1 MKILFKIEST
11 LPQFDGDQGE
21 KETITSFT
29 LGLNNPHEL
38 NSVLTNWKWGWGT
51 LASDFVNLRL
61 WIDVLNKL
69 DECLRFIILE
79 FGDVLLVSMIDVQ
92 SLLMPSEKTA
102 EILEREQQCIGC
114 LQLAKTILNWT
125 SVMLERGILK
135 DLYNS
140 IEVRIKHHKRISLP
154 RQIKLPMMFKLNIR
168 TSIVTIDLPQSGN
181 LFLTNRSQRLLFFSS
196 YSKQLVNLLLG
207 AFDDELASSALRVFV
222 ALAVSPLYH
231 RTVFMCEHRS
241 ALHTEASLSNSLF
254 DIVLAAG
261 ETRMS
266 VEQILAIRKHRSA
279 DRSNDADPE
288 SAAADADGDDIKT
301 KAREKMRDNGE
312 SNTALGYFYGVNES
326 EAVVTTFPSR
336 IRLHSKTDGATVAE
350 TDAEKGHNLVKHK
363 LTQPV
368 ALSNSSV
375 VTKIS
380 AVIENWKCITNGDL
394 SADDRPL
401 RDIILSDFVR
411 IESTAESQKAS
422 NAKTGKQLAVPWAEN
437 NLCLLWRLRF
447 LRAQRHRG
455 SSVVQGS
462 EEGLKGVMLFYQ
474 AVLVLNA
481 CHLNSSKISDFFSGK
496 GGPILSDLVC
506 ILQSRHRQD
515 SSEGL
520 SSMPIVMNS
529 STEGMNAAYQI
540 VPLCLTTVA
549 CQCLKA
555 ILGRAEEVAIESQ
568 RRRDPEGSN
577 PMKQMPSFERI
588 QSDLGLERGQVG
600 GLLVELL
607 RTEIVVLI
615 QIDIIAVINSTATA
629 ESEVEV
635 SAATALI
642 LQHYDRLLYVE
653 QLLVLTM
660 CCLPLQGALSTVID
674 NGILSLFQDALS
686 VPRIKTKNLNSAR
699 SDSPNSEV
707 KNEIRET
714 LYVPRKVKTDLC
726 DELNG
731 LCGALSELRLCVD
744 SFIAQMLDMIV
755 DSKKRAMVIFHSQ
768 GGIHTIMER
777 LKFEAR
783 RPPPILP
790 VTMDDRRNMGCLP
803 FSRQSLIFSLV
814 SITESLLHPTRRLS
828 LPPSTDSSI
837 LSPIDMLTS
846 EDFSETLKEV
856 LDKVPKGCQIL
867 MCACLSLLEL
877 LITTDPSPPKI
888 LSHFLSNGLVKS
900 AWIASSKTGMAH
912 EEDSLMSILDLITSL
927 CVTEDG
933 LKLVQSIGPFP
944 IIFRCFHD
952 RLLLLS
958 ETATLV
964 STVPEAV
971 GKKLSELLQEYPA
984 LLPPCTAALTNEI
997 ALIAELAEARCTK
1010 RFLLEEDG
1018 DQVCVENGRASIDQ
1032 GDLRVFYFA
1041 AAAVRCLDGMSDFGS
1056 KDSAM
1061 GIFLDF
1067 ESGKQRGMKLL
1078 LSLVR
1083 SSVGSDSYL
1092 LTSLACRGRNSS
1104 SGEQRTYINSYPGF
1118 PPLLASLIAV
1128 HDKAWRIAP
1137 KEYTAA
1143 MAKEIEETAAKLKD
1157 MVSAR
1162 TEMYEKPFK
1171 NFLDSVSPFSADL
1184 CKYTNTGY
1192 GGVGDADIDSKDQS
1206 EIDDDIKE
1214 YCSVLRSVT
1223 YLSQLIFLYTAAMK
1237 FRMSKSYAFNTNDAK
1252 KEAEADAEFDCLYG
1266 QVHASHS
1273 ATKGSKKPPKKATP
1287 PVGALQ
1293 AVLAV
1298 LLEGGLYLSCVQELV
1313 RMQQDALWD
1322 TGEKLGT
1329 GEDVLSFNLVV
1340 IVDRVSV
1347 KSGLGTDSRRI
1358 TRLEAGCTVEAVK
1371 RVSSEVTEGKM
1382 RYCLADR
1389 DRGGSGEKWVSL
1401 FQPSVFPP
1409 LEGIDVVAVSHAAVS
1424 PDTAVCKTCGEKS
1437 FVRQDTVSLSSAGAT
1452 ALALLETSV
1461 QKLISLIS
1469 LKICAEPVSMNQSSA
1484 DAVECAGALLRPI
1497 ATYVPRKVLQLV
1509 DDIVK
1514 RDICSIVKYD
1524 NCGHKVK
1531 LRGLASFSHGLRLC
1545 SYLILRKNKSDALEV
1560 KELPLMQLFQYGKHS
1575 RVNGHGND
1583 SDSDSDC
1590 DSYNQFIYAA
1600 ESDSWNGSGSNLLEA
1615 LLRCTVRLFNA
1626 CLPQTNTFTTPES
1639 IASTSSTAQKE
1650 AIEEECR
1657 CVAFEAL
1664 VHQRGALNFWLVILQ
1679 YISSNRVTPTEKA
1692 LEAAYDSEDIFSSQ
1706 LMKMMLCEVLM
1717 RPQHLPSIWAAD
1729 RLGEYPRG
1737 VAELVCELLLESHR
1751 AVCSCVSYSAA
1762 LDKAAEDKL
1771 KKKMTPDELATY
1783 EASKLIAAAASK
1795 PAAVPDPSLTADA
1808 SSTDPVKH
1816 PALTPWH
1823 IESTPSGPYSSWIG
1837 DGVRVPFGAPPKS
1850 KVRLPK
1856 DPPPVQSTAYKK
1868 KITAL
1873 RLLIPN
1879 IICDRLT
1886 DLIENSTDAYTT
1898 DCENSWTCYAFH
1910 FRDINEGPAWQLQV
1924 ETCGTFLRL
1933 IEGECVRGRGPRDS
1947 EWGVKGVTSDI
1958 ESEKDHW
1965 LWPANLVYA
1974 DRHSPRP
1981 FFSLRIME
1989 LVQTATALHISPEI
2003 TKAASAFRSEAKL
2016 LDVEDVGCLAS
2027 KAEQSYHCAVS
2038 LVTWIMVRLGYY
2050 LDQVAADAAVLMCK
2064 KWSCAVGGLL
2074 LSLLNIF
2081 TGGAYVHQVSPA
2093 QQEGLLLL
2101 FTVHGSFKPLFASLV
2116 HAIEEQNALE
2126 ARNVGSSSATPG
2138 RRTRLG
2144 GEGRLHED
2152 AWVLTG
2158 MLLLDYVTRP
2168 FLPCRTNIAHAIRFL
2183 SVKRTALRIVDQ
2195 CLLNVNLS
2203 LSKANP
2209 HSDAVDRSFI
2219 ETLKAMEEVAESF
2232 YPPIRPLAGLP
2243 AHVVTYDLRTELG
2256 PRLLKVILYLLT
2268 FLPTKANAPE
2278 DTGRGPAAGTAAV
2291 SAEQTEFW
2299 LSREVEFTNEA
2310 YRVCLQLLT
2319 HTLHDF
2325 SLAPLYCSLSGL
2337 EVLLALPPIPG
2348 GPVAIVDIIH
2358 SCLDSHSALAARM
2371 MKVARVIIEKKVKPH
2386 ARTQVP
2392 GVTNLRYN
2400 KVGLLWPIIAR
2411 EPLIAFQAIK
2421 DVLKSMKPQTPL
2433 PEPVPVSVSPT
2444 TTPSTPPLPPT
2455 SVTPSLPPLPPSI
2468 DSTGPTTLPSSDTL
2482 KESQKDEVILSDP
2495 SAVAVACPVVAGE
2508 EGITGETV
2516 PCQEEEPFVYSD
2528 SAAVTPAH
2536 VTNLLFSRIKA
2547 LCAACVGGGPGNGD
2561 GVKPSGD
2568 VSPKDREERAKMRIE
2583 NEDRLTD
2590 SVHFLAEL
2598 VHCSPSRSFALNLGR
2613 DSVEAP
2619 KGAEEEG
2626 ISPPQSTHTES
2637 RSIVQ
2642 LLIQTIMLPAPS
2654 TATVPALSTSTEA
2667 AVVMT
2672 FDQGEGDG
2680 EGEGE
2685 AQLAA
2690 FNTPCQA
2697 AVVHLLRSLL
2707 SVSFSSKQE
2716 AERESRALSA
2726 EHSAVVDIIPQRV
2739 FGAIVEAY
2747 QTLLRDIPTSTPGV
2761 TRRLKALNLLTE
2773 GTYCI
2778 FRQEHDCSFQQP
2790 DKLFDIAEPRPA
2802 NSLCPVSALPL
2813 PLLQH
2818 IIETSTFAILH
2829 SDNPASNSC
2838 LKQTSKCLSYLLP
2851 MHQPVKESPFMSMEL
2866 ENCAQPVDPVVPSVP
2881 STPLAGEKGD
2891 AGDQFRIELY
2901 IQSRQEKDW
2910 DGEDVDD
2917 DEDDDDEDNNEE
2929 GEQAVEGKG
2938 VVPSDSVKEKGT
2950 TDGPVAAPPATDAA
2964 LEKEAVN
2971 IQATLANIRMTH
2983 AFCLKMDEEEENG
2996 HDRGFD
3002 FDDEDDDEAVAI
3014 NVAIAESLKDAAKLA
3029 KETKETKDKVPS
3041 VKPGGKEEDDK
3052 DIDGNWS
3059 DVESEDG
3066 DDEGDDEGDEEEGE
3080 VVGDEDKGWEEE
3092 CSVESSSMYSYL
3104 SGEEEEEEEEAEDL
3118 SDGGMEDYG
3127 GGDFGRPSW
3136 ALNGRFTGF
3145 TEGIR
3150 GMRRAGAWRSSDGAS
3165 ADREA
3170 QSESIEEDDSEEEG
3184 SDEDY
3189 DDDSDDD
3196 DSYDTIED
3204 GKLEA
3209 EEDFNYFE
3217 CHRDVQSISDDSVG
3231 EEEEEDK
3238 GRKAGVRLSNEPRPD
3253 WGSDF
3258 PMVLHETRSPGLRA
3272 AAMSQIVS
3280 ESYERDAPFRDSEL
3294 SARRWGDLGTMG
3306 WKVLLSPYAALLQ
3319 KHLLPGTNIPLSAA
3333 GNGSGKVSKKH
3344 CKSGVDE
3351 DLDDD
3356 SRSLS
3361 ESSEESSS
3369 PSTVKS
3375 VEKVSVK
3382 ADPFKGVA
3390 GQRNDGEQCEGKK
3403 EEEETVVVE
3412 DLFVKMLPNLH
3423 LALLHTPDV
3432 SKHSIST
3439 GHFAKYSQLRREFID
3454 QHAILLDE
3462 VLCRGK
3468 KDILRVEDEALIDL
3482 FIQRV
3487 TAITAAVHCT
3497 DPVAFY
3503 STLLGP
3509 TPANASDLELSSRAM
3524 LLERVQEP
3532 VTDRR
3537 LLRLLNACA
3546 DILESSQSQACWVA
3560 AALWSRSAEQT
3571 PSLSLGEAHGE
3582 GGEGVGGKEILSPT
3596 YFDRLLLLVTHP
3608 CLDSKGRITAIH
3620 DLIRICAAAGF
3631 SPDSTSPYAGLS
3643 HPDRAPVRTKYMPCM
3658 EVSEAALK
3666 GLLYTAVHDVSNG
3679 REQTGARNLIQV
3691 VSRDRRNWPLI
3702 LAHIEALAHTQMG
3715 ELRDQVA
3722 RISGMVETQ
3731 MEIPMDS
3738 SSQSSVGAMISISPH
3753 TSPSSAP
3760 ENTELRLLLLLD
3772 MALTISTSDS
3782 EDGAVDALKGTVS
3795 AAADASR
3802 EERQKA
3808 VSRVV
3813 SSIASNDLWC
3823 DLDEC
3828 MDSIRALE
3836 DKGSA
3841 TSSGSNN
3848 NSNSNSSSNSFPPP
3862 RVRQLSTSKQPLSM
3876 QDILRK
3882 PTHILSPLSSS
3893 MVPLLECYLRAACLD
3908 QYLSG
3913 PAPSAAHHTTH
3924 EDASHGHG
3932 QGQGHNQGETDPL
3945 APPSIPPIV
3954 PVTPL
3959 PHKHTTKTYV
3969 PTPFSFAPVVPKVA
3983 VVPTLSALTSCTYR
3997 SLRTACPNGSQLPA
4011 TLPPIFEQNRNT
4023 DNHQG
4028 SRVDIDV
4035 TDSPAAVMARS
4046 TDSEASV
4053 AVAGGVTE
4061 VHATSASAPS
4071 AAVSAVSSAKS
4082 APLESAVSATAASDR
4097 APEDGSGGALVVAA
4111 PLSAPVSISISVS
4124 MSAQSTA
4131 PPSTHQFAAAAE
4143 HLSHFCE
4150 KNRSLL
4156 NALVRQNIRLL
4167 EGSLMP
4173 LLSSQG
4179 GRKILDFDV
4188 KRAYLKLKL
4197 RRLRRSAEKEEDEND
4212 TTGFSDDSDIDDMTI
4227 AVEIERERIIESS
4240 YNALQH
4246 VSPRRLL
4253 RGNFDIIFE
4262 NEEGVDGGGLTR
4274 EWYALLMRE
4283 VSVLCA
4289 AIALCCASF

>member
-1 MKILFKIEST
+1 
-11 LPQFDGDQGE
+11 
-21 KETITSFT
+21 
-29 LGLNNPHEL
+29 
-38 NSVLTNWKWGWGT
+38 
-51 LASDFVNLRL
+51 
-61 WIDVLNKL
+61 
-69 DECLRFIILE
+69 
-79 FGDVLLVSMIDVQ
+79 
-92 SLLMPSEKTA
+92 
-102 EILEREQQCIGC
+102 
-114 LQLAKTILNWT
+114 
-125 SVMLERGILK
+125 
-135 DLYNS
+135 
-140 IEVRIKHHKRISLP
+140 
-154 RQIKLPMMFKLNIR
+154 
-168 TSIVTIDLPQSGN
+168 
-181 LFLTNRSQRLLFFSS
+181 
-196 YSKQLVNLLLG
+196 VNLLLG

-279 DRSNDADPE
+279 DRSNDADLE
-288 SAAADADGDDIKT
+288 SAATATGDGDDIKT
-301 KAREKMRDNGE
+301 KAREKLRYNGDI
-312 SNTALGYFYGVNES
+312 AAVGWFFGLNEND
-326 EAVVTTFPSR
+326 AVETTFPSR
-336 IRLHSKTDGATVAE
+336 IRLHSKTDGAIVAE
-350 TDAEKGHNLVKHK
+350 TDAEKGVSLVKQK
-363 LTQPV
+363 LSQPI
-368 ALSNSSV
+368 ALPGNDV
-375 VTKIS
+375 VTKRS
-380 AVIENWKCITNGDL
+380 AVIENWKCITNGEL

-401 RDIILSDFVR
+401 QEIILSDFVR
-411 IESTAESQKAS
+411 IVRPEDSQKACKT
-422 NAKTGKQLAVPWAEN
+422 KTGKDLAVSWAEN

-455 SSVVQGS
+455 SSAVLGS
-462 EEGLKGVMLFYQ
+462 EEGLRGVMLFYQ

-515 SSEGL
+515 SPESYIMSMNNSQEGTVT
-520 SSMPIVMNS
+520 I
-529 STEGMNAAYQI
+529 AYLD
-540 VPLCLTTVA
+540 VPLSLTTVA

-588 QSDLGLERGQVG
+588 QSDLGLERGQMG
-600 GLLVELL
+600 GLLIELL
-607 RTEIVVLI
+607 RKEIVVLI
-615 QIDIIAVINSTATA
+615 QIDIIEVINSTAAA
-629 ESEVEV
+629 ESAAEV
-635 SAATALI
+635 SAANTLI

-686 VPRIKTKNLNSAR
+686 VPRIKSKNLNSAR

-714 LYVPRKVKTDLC
+714 KYVSRKVKSTIC

-755 DSKKRAMVIFHSQ
+755 DSKKRAMLIFHSQ

-790 VTMDDRRNMGCLP
+790 VTMDDRRNMGSLP

-828 LPPSTDSSI
+828 LPPSSDSSI
-837 LSPIDMLTS
+837 LSPLDMLTS
-846 EDFSETLKEV
+846 DDFTETLKEV

-927 CVTEDG
+927 CVTEEG
-933 LKLVQSIGPFP
+933 LNLVQSIGPFP
-944 IIFRCFHD
+944 VIFRCFHD

-964 STVPEAV
+964 SAVPEAV
-971 GKKLSELLQEYPA
+971 GKKLSELLSEYPA

-997 ALIAELAEARCTK
+997 AHIAELAEARCMK
-1010 RFLLEEDG
+1010 RCLLEEDG
-1018 DQVCVENGRASIDQ
+1018 EEVCVENARASVDQ

-1041 AAAVRCLDGMSDFGS
+1041 AAAVRCLDGMTDFGS

-1061 GIFLDF
+1061 GLFLDF
-1067 ESGKQRGMKLL
+1067 EGGKQRGMKLL

-1104 SGEQRTYINSYPGF
+1104 SGEQRTYINSFPGF
-1118 PPLLASLIAV
+1118 PPLLAALIAV
-1128 HDKAWRIAP
+1128 HDKAWRVAP

-1143 MAKEIEETAAKLKD
+1143 LAKEIEETAAELKD

-1162 TEMYEKPFK
+1162 TEMDEKPFK
-1171 NFLDSVSPFSADL
+1171 NFLGSVSPFSSDL
-1184 CKYTNTGY
+1184 CKFTNSRS
-1192 GGVGDADIDSKDQS
+1192 GGSGDADIDSKTQS
-1206 EIDDDIKE
+1206 EIDEDIQE

-1223 YLSQLIFLYTAAMK
+1223 YLSHLIFLYTAAMK
-1237 FRMSKSYAFNTNDAK
+1237 FRMSKSFPFNTNDPK
-1252 KEAEADAEFDCLYG
+1252 KEAEAEAEFDCLYG
-1266 QVHASHS
+1266 QVHVNHT
-1273 ATKGSKKPPKKATP
+1273 ATKGGKKPQKKLVP

-1329 GEDVLSFNLVV
+1329 GESALSFNLLV

-1347 KSGLGTDSRRI
+1347 KSGLGADSRRI

-1382 RYCLADR
+1382 RYSLADR

-1409 LEGIDVVAVSHAAVS
+1409 LEAIDVVAVGHAAVS
-1424 PDTAVCKTCGEKS
+1424 PDSAVCKTCGEKS
-1437 FVRQDTVSLSSAGAT
+1437 FVRLDTVSLCSAGAT

-1469 LKICAEPVSMNQSSA
+1469 SKICAEPASWNQSST

-1497 ATYVPRKVLQLV
+1497 ASYVPRKVLQLV
-1509 DDIVK
+1509 DDIIK
-1514 RDICSIVKYD
+1514 KDICSIVKYD
-1524 NCGHKVK
+1524 NCAHKAK
-1531 LRGLASFSHGLRLC
+1531 LRGLTSFSHGLRLC
-1545 SYLILRKNKSDALEV
+1545 SYLILRKDKSDALEV

-1590 DSYNQFIYAA
+1590 DSFNQFIYAT
-1600 ESDSWNGSGSNLLEA
+1600 ESDSWDYGSGSNLLEA

-1626 CLPQTNTFTTPES
+1626 CLPQTNTFTSPES

-1679 YISSNRVTPTEKA
+1679 YISSNKVTPTEKA
-1692 LEAAYDSEDIFSSQ
+1692 LEAGYDTEDIFSSHR
-1706 LMKMMLCEVLM
+1706 MKMMLCEVLL
-1717 RPQHLPSIWAAD
+1717 RPQHLPSLWAAD
-1729 RLGEYPRG
+1729 RLGEYPR
-1737 VAELVCELLLESHR
+1737 VIAELVCELLLEAHK

-1783 EASKLIAAAASK
+1783 EADKLTAAAALK
-1795 PAAVPDPSLTADA
+1795 PAAVPLISLTVGTNGAG
-1808 SSTDPVKH
+1808 PVKG
-1816 PALTPWH
+1816 PTVTPWH
-1823 IESTPSGPYSSWIG
+1823 IESSPIGPFSSWIG
-1837 DGVRVPFGAPPKS
+1837 DGARVPFGAPPKS

-1886 DLIENSTDAYTT
+1886 DLIQNSTDAYTT

-1958 ESEKDHW
+1958 ASEKDHW
-1965 LWPANLVYA
+1965 LWPANLVHA

-1981 FFSLRIME
+1981 FFSLRVME
-1989 LVQTATALHISPEI
+1989 LVQTTTALHISPEI
-2003 TKAASAFRSEAKL
+2003 TKAASVFRSEAKL
-2016 LDVEDVGCLAS
+2016 TSALEVEDVGCLAS

-2038 LVTWIMVRLGYY
+2038 LITWIMVRLGYY
-2050 LDQVAADAAVLMCK
+2050 LDQVAADVAVLMCK

-2101 FTVHGSFKPLFASLV
+2101 FTLHGGFKPVYASLV
-2116 HAIEEQNALE
+2116 TAIEEQNALE
-2126 ARNVGSSSATPG
+2126 ARKLGSSTATPG

-2168 FLPCRTNIAHAIRFL
+2168 FLPCKTNIAHATRFL
-2183 SVKRTALRIVDQ
+2183 SVKRAALRTVDQ
-2195 CLLNVNLS
+2195 CLLNTNLS
-2203 LSKANP
+2203 LSKADP
-2209 HSDAVDRSFI
+2209 HSDAVDWYFA
-2219 ETLKAMEEVAESF
+2219 ETLKAMEVIAESF
-2232 YPPIRPLAGLP
+2232 YPPLGPLTGVP

-2256 PRLLKVILYLLT
+2256 PRLLKVILHLLT
-2268 FLPTKANAPE
+2268 SLPTKAIAPE
-2278 DTGRGPAAGTAAV
+2278 DTGKTAAV
-2291 SAEQTEFW
+2291 TAEQAEFW
-2299 LSREVEFTNEA
+2299 LSREAEFTDEA

-2325 SLAPLYCSLSGL
+2325 SLAPLFCSLSGL

-2348 GPVAIVDIIH
+2348 GPVAIIDIIH
-2358 SCLDSHSALAARM
+2358 SCLDSHSTLAARM
-2371 MKVARVIIEKKVKPH
+2371 MKVARVIIEKKVRPH

-2392 GVTNLRYN
+2392 GVTTLRYN
-2400 KVGLLWPIIAR
+2400 KVQLLWPIIAR
-2411 EPLIAFQAIK
+2411 EPLIAYQAIK
-2421 DVLKSMKPQTPL
+2421 DVIKSMKPLTPL
-2433 PEPVPVSVSPT
+2433 SLPVPGPGPVSVSPT
-2444 TTPSTPPLPPT
+2444 NTPSTLPLPPT
-2455 SVTPSLPPLPPSI
+2455 SSALLLPPLPTSMDPTGPISLI
-2468 DSTGPTTLPSSDTL
+2468 SSDIPVEAQKEAATVSDSTG
-2482 KESQKDEVILSDP
+2482 
-2495 SAVAVACPVVAGE
+2495 VACPIEAME
-2508 EGITGETV
+2508 EGVTGEAIV
-2516 PCQEEEPFVYSD
+2516 CPEEQEEEEPFLYSD
-2528 SAAVTPAH
+2528 SAAATPAH
-2536 VTNLLFSRIKA
+2536 VTHLLFSRIKD
-2547 LCAACVGGGPGNGD
+2547 LCAACVEGGPLRGD
-2561 GVKPSGD
+2561 GVKISGD
-2568 VSPKDREERAKMRIE
+2568 VSLEDGENRAKIRKE

-2590 SVHFLAEL
+2590 SLHFLAEL
-2598 VHCSPSRSFALNLGR
+2598 LHCSPSRSFSLNLGR
-2613 DSVEAP
+2613 DSVEEP
-2619 KGAEEEG
+2619 KGDVQEG
-2626 ISPPQSTHTES
+2626 IPIRSTHTES

-2642 LLIQTIMLPAPS
+2642 LLVQTIILPAPVI
-2654 TATVPALSTSTEA
+2654 ATVLALSATSEA
-2667 AVVMT
+2667 AAAAV
-2672 FDQGEGDG
+2672 DLNKEEQG

-2685 AQLAA
+2685 AQWAA
-2690 FNTPCQA
+2690 FSTPCQG

-2716 AERESRALSA
+2716 AERESKTLSA
-2726 EHSAVVDIIPQRV
+2726 EHSAIVDIIPKRV
-2739 FGAIVEAY
+2739 FSAVVEAY
-2747 QTLLRDIPTSTPGV
+2747 KTLLRDMPTSTTGV
-2761 TRRLKALNLLTE
+2761 ARRLKALNLLTE
-2773 GTYCI
+2773 GTYCVLN
-2778 FRQEHDCSFQQP
+2778 QEHDCSFQKP

-2813 PLLQH
+2813 PLLQL
-2818 IIETSTFAILH
+2818 IIETSTFATLH
-2829 SDNPASNSC
+2829 LENPAANPC
-2838 LKQTSKCLSYLLP
+2838 LKQTSKCLSHLLP
-2851 MHQPVKESPFMSMEL
+2851 MHVPVNMSLLIPSEDWGL
-2866 ENCAQPVDPVVPSVP
+2866 PTDPVVLLVP
-2881 STPLAGEKGD
+2881 STPLAGEKFD
-2891 AGDQFRIELY
+2891 VGDQQRIELH
-2901 IQSRQEKDW
+2901 IKSREEKDW

-2917 DEDDDDEDNNEE
+2917 DDDDDDDENNDE
-2929 GEQAVEGKG
+2929 GERGGEERG
-2938 VVPSDSVKEKGT
+2938 VISSDADKEKGVA
-2950 TDGPVAAPPATDAA
+2950 DGPVSDPPATDEASVA
-2964 LEKEAVN
+2964 VLEKEALS
-2971 IQATLANIRMTH
+2971 IQATLANIKMTH
-2983 AFCLKMDEEEENG
+2983 AFCVKMDEDEENG
-2996 HDRGFD
+2996 HDRDRGFD
-3002 FDDEDDDEAVAI
+3002 FDEEDDDEAVAI
-3014 NVAIAESLKDAAKLA
+3014 NVAIAESLKDAAKLVKDM
-3029 KETKETKDKVPS
+3029 KEKVRI
-3041 VKPGGKEEDDK
+3041 VKPEGSGKEDDDK
-3052 DIDGNWS
+3052 DVEGNWS

-3092 CSVESSSMYSYL
+3092 NSVEGSSMYSYL

-3118 SDGGMEDYG
+3118 SDGGMEDYSAG
-3127 GGDFGRPSW
+3127 SFGRPSW
-3136 ALNGRFTGF
+3136 TLDGGFAGFTG
-3145 TEGIR
+3145 GNR
-3150 GMRRAGAWRSSDGAS
+3150 GMRRGGAWRSSDGAS
-3165 ADREA
+3165 ADHEA
-3170 QSESIEEDDSEEEG
+3170 QSESVEEDDSEEED

-3196 DSYDTIED
+3196 DSYDTVED

-3209 EEDFNYFE
+3209 EEDLNYFE
-3217 CHRDVQSISDDSVG
+3217 CHRDVQSISDDSVA
-3231 EEEEEDK
+3231 EENQDDK
-3238 GRKAGVRLSNEPRPD
+3238 SRKAGVRLSNEPLPD

-3272 AAMSQIVS
+3272 AAMSEIVR

-3294 SARRWGDLGTMG
+3294 SARRWGDLGSMG
-3306 WKVLLSPYAALLQ
+3306 WKVLLTPYAALLQ
-3319 KHLLPGTNIPLSAA
+3319 KHLLPGTQVSSSAA
-3333 GNGSGKVSKKH
+3333 GTGSHKVSKKH
-3344 CKSGVDE
+3344 GKSSTAQNE
-3351 DLDDD
+3351 DLDEDC
-3356 SRSLS
+3356 RSIS
-3361 ESSEESSS
+3361 ESSADSSE
-3369 PSTVKS
+3369 PSTVISKQKDCS
-3375 VEKVSVK
+3375 KVGPVK
-3382 ADPFKGVA
+3382 GDA
-3390 GQRNDGEQCEGKK
+3390 GQRSDGEQCEGKK

-3423 LALLHTPDV
+3423 LALLHTPDAC
-3432 SKHSIST
+3432 KHPSV

-3468 KDILRVEDEALIDL
+3468 KDVLRVEDEALIDL
-3482 FIQRV
+3482 FIERV
-3487 TAITAAVHCT
+3487 TAITAAVHCD

-3503 STLLGP
+3503 STFLGP
-3509 TPANASDLELSSRAM
+3509 TPLGASDLEVSSRAA
-3524 LLERVQEP
+3524 LIQKVQEP
-3532 VTDRR
+3532 VTDKR

-3546 DILESSQSQACWVA
+3546 DILESSQAQACWVA
-3560 AALWSRSAEQT
+3560 AALWSRGPKQN
-3571 PSLSLGEAHGE
+3571 PSSSLGDVQGE
-3582 GGEGVGGKEILSPT
+3582 EQREEILAPT
-3596 YFDRLLLLVTHP
+3596 YFDRLLHLVTHP
-3608 CLDSKGRITAIH
+3608 CLDSMGRITAIH

-3631 SPDSTSPYAGLS
+3631 SPQSTSATLHDPTSTTL
-3643 HPDRAPVRTKYMPCM
+3643 HTKFVPCM

-3691 VSRDRRNWPLI
+3691 VSKDRSNWPLI
-3702 LAHIEALAHTQMG
+3702 LAQIGSLAHTQMG

-3722 RISGMVETQ
+3722 RIAGMVETQ
-3731 MEIPMDS
+3731 LDIPMDS
-3738 SSQSSVGAMISISPH
+3738 STQSSARMISIAPH
-3753 TSPSSAP
+3753 ISPSSTAD
-3760 ENTELRLLLLLD
+3760 NTELRLLLLLD
-3772 MALTISTSDS
+3772 MALTISTNDC
-3782 EDGAVDALKGTVS
+3782 EDGAVDALKGTASSS
-3795 AAADASR
+3795 ATAVADR
-3802 EERQKA
+3802 EDRLKA
-3808 VSRVV
+3808 VSKVV
-3813 SSIASNDLWC
+3813 STIASDDLWC
-3823 DLDEC
+3823 ELDDC

-3836 DKGSA
+3836 DRGSA
-3841 TSSGSNN
+3841 TSSGG
-3848 NSNSNSSSNSFPPP
+3848 NSNSSSNSSSFPPP

-3876 QDILRK
+3876 QDMLRK

-3913 PAPSAAHHTTH
+3913 PAPSTAHPATH
-3924 EDASHGHG
+3924 EDAGHG
-3932 QGQGHNQGETDPL
+3932 QVHGHSQETDHL
-3945 APPSIPPIV
+3945 APPTVPPVV
-3954 PVTPL
+3954 PVTPM

-3969 PTPFSFAPVVPKVA
+3969 PTPFSFAPVVPKVT
-3983 VVPTLSALTSCTYR
+3983 VVPTLTALTSCTYR
-3997 SLRTACPNGSQLPA
+3997 SLRTACPTGSPMPT
-4011 TLPPIFEQNRNT
+4011 TLTPLLEEGRNP
-4023 DNHQG
+4023 D
-4028 SRVDIDV
+4028 SRQSNQVNVDV
-4035 TDSPAAVMARS
+4035 PDSQAAILIRS
-4046 TDSEASV
+4046 AETEAEASED
-4053 AVAGGVTE
+4053 VAGVVTE
-4061 VHATSASAPS
+4061 MQAT
-4071 AAVSAVSSAKS
+4071 V
-4082 APLESAVSATAASDR
+4082 LAASDASSTR
-4097 APEDGSGGALVVAA
+4097 SASLEIETSAASAGTSGEELVTAA
-4111 PLSAPVSISISVS
+4111 PSSASEP
-4124 MSAQSTA
+4124 AQSTA
-4131 PPSTHQFAAAAE
+4131 SPSTHPFNAAAE
-4143 HLSHFCE
+4143 RLSHFCE

-4197 RRLRRSAEKEEDEND
+4197 RRLRRSTEKEEDENY
-4212 TTGFSDDSDIDDMTI
+4212 TPGFSDESEVDDMTI

-4246 VSPRRLL
+4246 VSPKRLL

-4283 VSVLCA
+4283 VSAMRAV
-4289 AIALCCASF
+4289 